1 MCVYMFTYLYF
12 VYIYIHI
19 YVYVCVYIHKI
30 HTQIYVCIYI
40 YISLIVYSEIGI
52 SRKKIAS
59 VIRSWDLYK
68 LEIKK
73 ESVQLQS
80 LTHSGYYR

>member
-1 MCVYMFTYLYF
+1 M
-12 VYIYIHI
+12 
-19 YVYVCVYIHKI
+19 
-30 HTQIYVCIYI
+30 YI

-73 ESVQLQS
+73 ESVQL
-80 LTHSGYYR
+80 

>member
-1 MCVYMFTYLYF
+1 MLLWPSASPNPACRCGSVTKSRLTLCV
-12 VYIYIHI
+12 
-19 YVYVCVYIHKI
+19 
-30 HTQIYVCIYI
+30 YI

-73 ESVQLQS
+73 ESVQL
-80 LTHSGYYR
+80 

>member
-1 MCVYMFTYLYF
+1 MCM
-12 VYIYIHI
+12 YIYTK
-19 YVYVCVYIHKI
+19 YIHKYM
-30 HTQIYVCIYI
+30 YVYI